1 MSLCHLKSVAV
12 SLAVAAALGSAAG
25 IVYALVADQTIAYG
39 VATGLLVAG
48 ILVLGGGLLGATEP
62 PEGWITGRG
71 TGRGQFG
78 RRSLVARIA
87 TEHPDIED
95 VSSWELAAWAFVVG
109 GILLGAALFLFE
121 VAR

>member
-1 MSLCHLKSVAV
+1 MSLYHLKSVAV
-12 SLAVAAALGSAAG
+12 SLLVAAALGSGAG
-25 IVYALVADQTIAYG
+25 VVYALVADQTIVYG
-39 VATGLLVAG
+39 IATGLMVAS

-87 TEHPDIED
+87 SEHPDIEE
-95 VSSWELAAWAFVVG
+95 VSSWELAVWAVIVG
-109 GILLGAALFLFE
+109 GLLLGGSILLFE
-121 VAR
+121 LAR

>member
-1 MSLCHLKSVAV
+1 MSLYHLKSVVV

-25 IVYALVADQTIAYG
+25 VVYALVADQTILYG
-39 VATGLLVAG
+39 VATGLMVAS

-87 TEHPDIED
+87 SEHPDIEE
-95 VSSWELAAWAFVVG
+95 VSSWELAAWAFIVG
-109 GILLGAALFLFE
+109 GLLLGGSILLFE
-121 VAR
+121 LAR

>member
-1 MSLCHLKSVAV
+1 MSLYHLKSVAV
-12 SLAVAAALGSAAG
+12 SLAVSAALGSVVG
-25 IVYALVADQTIAYG
+25 VIYALAADQAILYG
-39 VATGLLVAG
+39 IATGLLVAG

-87 TEHPDIED
+87 SEHPDVDE
-95 VSSWELAAWAFVVG
+95 VSSWELAAWAFLVG
-109 GILLGAALFLFE
+109 GILVGGALFLFE
-121 VAR
+121 LAR

>member
-1 MSLCHLKSVAV
+1 MSLYHLKSVAV
-12 SLAVAAALGSAAG
+12 SLGVAGGLGSAAG
-25 IVYALVADQTIAYG
+25 IIYAAVADQQMLYG

-78 RRSLVARIA
+78 RRSLVARVA
-87 TEHPDIED
+87 SEHPDIEE
-95 VSSWELAAWAFVVG
+95 VSSWELAAWAFLVG
-109 GILLGAALFLFE
+109 GILLGASTILFE

>member
-1 MSLCHLKSVAV
+1 MSLYHLKAIAV
-12 SLAVAAALGSAAG
+12 SLAVAGGLGAVFG
-25 IVYALVADQTIAYG
+25 VVYALIADAVMLYG

-48 ILVLGGGLLGATEP
+48 LLVLGGGLLGATEP

-78 RRSLVARIA
+78 RRSIVARIA

-95 VSSWELAAWAFVVG
+95 VSSWELAAWGVVVG
-109 GILLGAALFLFE
+109 GLLVGVAVFLFE
-121 VAR
+121 LAR

>member
-1 MSLCHLKSVAV
+1 MSLYHLKSVAA
-12 SLAVAAALGSAAG
+12 SLAVAGGLGSALG
-25 IVYALVADQTIAYG
+25 IVYALIADQPLLYG

-48 ILVLGGGLLGATEP
+48 ILVLGGGLLGAAEP

-78 RRSLVARIA
+78 RTSLVARIA
-87 TEHPDIED
+87 SEHPDIED

-109 GILLGAALFLFE
+109 GILLGSAVVLFE